1 MGLQDF
7 IEFVT
12 IFLLLYVWFSG
23 HEAHGILASQ
33 PGIKPAPPALD
44 GDEVLTF
51 GPPGKSPRVYMS
63 KAIIFCRIA
72 RQEPEMA

>member
-1 MGLQDF
+1 MF
-7 IEFVT
+7 
-12 IFLLLYVWFSG
+12 WFSG

>member
-1 MGLQDF
+1 MF
-7 IEFVT
+7 
-12 IFLLLYVWFSG
+12 WFSG

-51 GPPGKSPRVYMS
+51 GPPGKSPLGVLREDFQG
-63 KAIIFCRIA
+63 I
-72 RQEPEMA
+72 